1 MEENAGRNREHI
13 MMSDVRISPAQ
24 SREHH
29 ADLVA
34 AIGGRPVD
42 IEQWVAK
49 REGRRTA
56 RQQWRIRA
64 WGRRVVQA
72 LEGRFA

>member
-1 MEENAGRNREHI
+1 

-24 SREHH
+24 SREHYG
-29 ADLVA
+29 DLLA

-42 IEQWVAK
+42 SEQWVAK
-49 REGRRTA
+49 REGRRAA
-56 RQQWRIRA
+56 RLQWRVRA

-72 LEGRFA
+72 